1 PWGLHTM
8 SYLPATENT
17 HICIFLIF
25 IQLSLY
31 RIWLVGLP
39 HCQPFTS
46 ATSIKT
52 DAQND
57 ENQMMKGLSLSL
69 WLLVCCSVCNIA
81 MLRNCRYAT
90 HTLSLLNTSMHQLH
104 KKTMLELQIKSR

>member
-1 PWGLHTM
+1 MGFLILSVVGLLWSPFFQLWGLYTM

-17 HICIFLIF
+17 HI
-25 IQLSLY
+25 
-31 RIWLVGLP
+31 LVGLP
-39 HCQPFTS
+39 RCQPFTS

-57 ENQMMKGLSLSL
+57 ENRMLKVLSLSL

-90 HTLSLLNTSMHQLH
+90 HSLSLLNTSMHH
-104 KKTMLELQIKSR
+104 KTWCRSNLLEY

>member
-1 PWGLHTM
+1 MGFLILSVVGLLWSWCFQPWGIHTM

-17 HICIFLIF
+17 HIYIFLIF

-31 RIWLVGLP
+31 GIWLV
-39 HCQPFTS
+39 CRITS

-69 WLLVCCSVCNIA
+69 WLLVCCS
-81 MLRNCRYAT
+81 
-90 HTLSLLNTSMHQLH
+90 
-104 KKTMLELQIKSR
+104 